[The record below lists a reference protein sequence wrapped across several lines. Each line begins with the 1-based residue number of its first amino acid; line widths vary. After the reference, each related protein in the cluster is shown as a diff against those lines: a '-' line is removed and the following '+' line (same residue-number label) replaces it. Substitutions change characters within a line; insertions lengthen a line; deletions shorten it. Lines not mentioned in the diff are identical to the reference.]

1 MPVRVYDLND
11 PRSADVRSLVG
22 VPSGNE
28 RAFLL
33 TIRP

>member
-1 MPVRVYDLND
+1 MLVRVYDLND
-11 PRSADVRSLVG
+11 PRSANLKSLIG
-22 VPSGNE
+22 IPPGNK